1 MTLEEIYKLEPKE
14 RLTEL
19 KKRKTELPNA
29 IELMKDWDEKKHSVF
44 DEALRPKRN
53 VMIED
58 EVRDE
63 KGKIIKEAK
72 YEKREVNRIAVPIEQ
87 DIVNIHTAF
96 TVGVEPKLTLESE
109 DDSHKELFEILK
121 SVFRQNK
128 IKYQNKKAARA
139 WFSEKEVAEYWYT
152 VEDSTWWKR
161 IANVILKATGLKA
174 LPDRKL
180 KSTIWSPFMG
190 DKLYPYFDDY
200 GDLIVVSREYE
211 STDVDGTNKVTMFM
225 SIDREKVTMYKNG
238 EFQKEFKHMFDKIPV
253 MYMYRPE
260 TLCSKIKP
268 MRERFET
275 LLSNFADCLDF
286 NFFPKLAAR
295 GVVENVIGRG
305 SGSEIIQLENGA
317 EISYLTWQ
325 QSPEM
330 AKLEFDNLTER
341 MYGMTNTPR
350 ITFENLK
357 GTGNAFSG
365 VSFKYVFMSAHMAV
379 SNHAEDIEEFLQRRV
394 NFVSHAIGKIY
405 PKLQKASEEVEVLT
419 EVVPFTINNKKDD
432 VDLAVSAYQGGLASR
447 KEGLILAGLT
457 DAIDEELKLIED
469 EQAKSNE
476 QQKYPIGV

>member
-19 KKRKTELPNA
+19 KKRKTELPDA

-44 DEALRPKRN
+44 DDKLRTKRR

-58 EVRDE
+58 EVRDA
-63 KGKIIKEAK
+63 KNNVTKPAK
-72 YEKREVNRIAVPIEQ
+72 YEWRDVNRIAVPIEQ

-96 TVGVEPKLTLESE
+96 TVGVEPSLKLESTDE
-109 DDSHKELFEILK
+109 PHKNVFDILK
-121 SVFRQNK
+121 SIFRLNK
-128 IKYQNKKAARA
+128 IKYQNKKAVRS
-139 WFSEKEVAEYWYT
+139 WLSEKEVAEYWYT
-152 VEDSTWWKR
+152 IEDSAWWKKVVNLVLK
-161 IANVILKATGLKA
+161 IAGQGT
-174 LPDRKL
+174 LPTRKL
-180 KSTIWSPFMG
+180 KSTIWSPFRG

-200 GDLIVVSREYE
+200 GDLIVISREYE

-225 SIDREKVTMYKNG
+225 SIDKQKVTIYKNG
-238 EFQKEFKHMFDKIPV
+238 DYLKDFDHMFEKIPV
-253 MYMYRPE
+253 IYMYRPE
-260 TLCSKIKP
+260 TYCSKIKP

-295 GVVENVIGRG
+295 GVVEGVIGRNT
-305 SGSEIIQLENGA
+305 GSEIIQLENGA

-357 GTGNAFSG
+357 GTGNTFSG
-365 VSFKYVFMSAHMAV
+365 VSFKYAFMSAHMAV
-379 SNHAEDIEEFLQRRV
+379 SNHAEDVEEFLQRRV
-394 NFVSHAIGKIY
+394 NFVIHAIGKIY
-405 PKLQKASEEVEVLT
+405 PKLQTACEGMEVST
-419 EVVPFTINNKKDD
+419 EVVPFTINNKKDE
-432 VDLAVSAYQGGLASR
+432 VDLAVSAYQGGIASR
-447 KEGLILAGLT
+447 KEGIILSGLT
-457 DAIDEELKLIED
+457 DAIEDELKAIED
-469 EQAKSNE
+469 DEAKKNE
-476 QQKYPIGV
+476 QSKYPIG